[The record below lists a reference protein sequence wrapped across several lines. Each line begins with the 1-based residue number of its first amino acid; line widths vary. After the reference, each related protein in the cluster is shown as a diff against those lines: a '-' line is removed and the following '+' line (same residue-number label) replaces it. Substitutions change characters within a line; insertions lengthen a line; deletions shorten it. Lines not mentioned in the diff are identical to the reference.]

1 MELYAQAV
9 SVYCDSRI
17 KTSSAMHS
25 LENVLS
31 ILFTKV
37 AIERFTLQRQ
47 GSKPRGEN
55 KRP

>member
-1 MELYAQAV
+1 MEIYAQAV

-17 KTSSAMHS
+17 KTSSVMHS
-25 LENVLS
+25 PKNVLS

-37 AIERFTLQRQ
+37 AIERYTLQRQ